1 MSDSVTKWHE
11 MQEDKPFTIYPG
23 DIKVHDVSKFYA
35 EDGTDLRDFKNA
47 DRAAGN
53 FKESMIYESPDGGKT
68 ITERPFN
75 GDIKDRVVIKEP
87 KKDRFV
93 QQVKEKFEQRSQ
105 VGIEKYDTTLE
116 RDDLDI
122 LDWINHAQEEAM
134 DLTLYLEVIK
144 EKLKK

>member
-1 MSDSVTKWHE
+1 
-11 MQEDKPFTIYPG
+11 
-23 DIKVHDVSKFYA
+23 
-35 EDGTDLRDFKNA
+35 
-47 DRAAGN
+47 
-53 FKESMIYESPDGGKT
+53 MIYESPDGGKT

>member
-11 MQEDKPFTIYPG
+11 SNEEKSSERTIYP
-23 DIKVHDVSKFYA
+23 A
-35 EDGTDLRDFKNA
+35 
-47 DRAAGN
+47 
-53 FKESMIYESPDGGKT
+53 
-68 ITERPFN
+68 ERPFN

>member
-1 MSDSVTKWHE
+1 MSDSVTKWYE
-11 MQEDKPFTIYPG
+11 NGESRSINMYPG
-23 DIKVHDVSKFYA
+23 DIQV
-35 EDGTDLRDFKNA
+35 T
-47 DRAAGN
+47 
-53 FKESMIYESPDGGKT
+53 MGKT
-68 ITERPFN
+68 YSVDSTPISPRE
-75 GDIKDRVVIKEP
+75 DKY
-87 KKDRFV
+87 V

-105 VGIEKYDTTLE
+105 VGIEKYNTTLE